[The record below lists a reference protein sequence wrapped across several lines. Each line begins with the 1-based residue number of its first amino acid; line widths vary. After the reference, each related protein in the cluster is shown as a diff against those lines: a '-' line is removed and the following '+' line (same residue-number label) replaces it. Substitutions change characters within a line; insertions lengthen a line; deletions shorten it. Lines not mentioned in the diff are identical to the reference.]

1 MTDFAEKERLTV
13 VKFLSWEWCT
23 FQIRYGFIFISL
35 RSSKGTIPLLTPYWQ
50 SPLAIFRRLFS
61 KRSVS
66 FPVSNDG
73 LAPECSFELFRCVL
87 WTLESLVSSYKNK
100 NESLKFTNFCSRSK
114 SISGSHSRVTKSFP
128 ICVSVQNR
136 NISKDGDFKV
146 TVLLKHLN

>member
-50 SPLAIFRRLFS
+50 SPLAFFRRLFS
-61 KRSVS
+61 KLSIS
-66 FPVSNDG
+66 IPFSNDG

-87 WTLESLVSSYKNK
+87 WTLESLVSSYKIRMNHWNLLISVHARK
-100 NESLKFTNFCSRSK
+100 AFLDHIIESRRVFLFVCQYRTETFLKMV
-114 SISGSHSRVTKSFP
+114 I
-128 ICVSVQNR
+128 
-136 NISKDGDFKV
+136 
-146 TVLLKHLN
+146 LKWQYS